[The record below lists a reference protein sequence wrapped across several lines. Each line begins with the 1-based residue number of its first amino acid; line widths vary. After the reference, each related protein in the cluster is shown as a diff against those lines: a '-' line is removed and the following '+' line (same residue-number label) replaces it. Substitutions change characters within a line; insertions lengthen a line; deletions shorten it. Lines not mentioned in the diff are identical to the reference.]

1 MFNAR
6 RNHIIELHFL
16 GQYML
21 HLFRAIYVLLSHLLV
36 CLHEQEF
43 KYSVIIHL
51 SMDPKLGEF

>member
-6 RNHIIELHFL
+6 RNHIIELRFL

-43 KYSVIIHL
+43 K
-51 SMDPKLGEF
+51 